1 MASSRAQKIEDL
13 SAYISWARNHIN
25 PVLTDEASEAL
36 VKAYVDMR
44 NVGNDGRSNDR
55 RITATTR
62 QLESMIRLS
71 EAHAR
76 MRYSYLVEVR
86 FIPFYVGVSKC

>member
-1 MASSRAQKIEDL
+1 M
-13 SAYISWARNHIN
+13 
-25 PVLTDEASEAL
+25 
-36 VKAYVDMR
+36 AYVDMR

-76 MRYSYLVEVR
+76 MRYSYHVEVR
-86 FIPFYVGVSKC
+86 LSITEHAVGSLVIFALRPHRSRT